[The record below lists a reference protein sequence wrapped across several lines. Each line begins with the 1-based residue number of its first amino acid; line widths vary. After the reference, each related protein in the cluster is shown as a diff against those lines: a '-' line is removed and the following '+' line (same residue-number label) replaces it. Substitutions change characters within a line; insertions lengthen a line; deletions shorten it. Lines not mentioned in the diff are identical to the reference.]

1 MGTAEWYRRETWTP
15 DDEADFFERLDRAR
29 PRNRARFLR
38 IQALHLEETGRR
50 DLVETALDLL
60 DLLLLEYPDELEL
73 AAALHQ
79 KARCCDALGRTGEA
93 VGTFRDSLQAM
104 RDVRDAR
111 TDAHADFALFAVR
124 HGLDDL
130 YEEAITALDEFADDG
145 PLPLSMYKQAAA
157 RAILLARTDRE
168 SEARIFARRALVE
181 ASRTSS
187 GMRYHPGVGLVEDP
201 DPRMEDELIRI
212 ARYEDL

>member
-1 MGTAEWYRRETWTP
+1 MSGEWFRRGTWTP
-15 DDEADFFERLDRAR
+15 DDEAEFFERLDRAR
-29 PRNRARFLR
+29 PRNRAQHLR
-38 IQALHLEETGRR
+38 IQALHLEETGSPE
-50 DLVETALDLL
+50 LVETALGLL

-79 KARCCDALGRTGEA
+79 KARCCAALGRMGEA
-93 VGTFRDSLQAM
+93 VRSFRDSLQAM
-104 RDVRDAR
+104 RDVQHAR

-130 YEEAITALDEFADDG
+130 YEEAITALDEVADDG
-145 PLPLSMYKQAAA
+145 PLPLSMYKQSAA